1 MHIEMV
7 DLKSQ
12 YQRLKPDI
20 DNAIAAVLQEANF
33 VKGKQIQ
40 QFEQEL
46 AQAVNAKHVIACANG
61 TDALQIAMMALDLK
75 PGDEAI
81 VPAFT
86 YVATAEAI
94 ALLGLKPVM
103 VDVNP
108 TTFCIDTNQIEQ
120 AITPKTKLIV
130 PVHLYGQCANMN
142 EVMRIANKHNL
153 FVIEDTAQAI
163 GALYNYELLGTMNDE
178 MNNVNDTK
186 KTSAQNLNS
195 KSITQHLFAGT
206 IGHIGTTSFFPSKN
220 LGCYGDGGALFTN
233 NDDLAKRIRMICNH
247 GQSVQYVHDAIGVN
261 SRLDTLQA
269 AILCVKLKH
278 LQAFT
283 AARNKAANWY
293 CNILS
298 NCKLITLPKTDANST
313 HVYHQFTIVLNSNI
327 NRDEVKTQ
335 LKAKGIPSMIY
346 YPIPLHMQKAYGIY
360 GYKAGDFPV
369 SEQLCHQ
376 VLSLPMHTEMTE
388 EMVDYICRQLL
399 EILNQY

>member
-20 DNAIAAVLQEANF
+20 DDAIAKVLQEANF

-46 AQAVNAKHVIACANG
+46 AQAINAKHVITCANG

-94 ALLGLKPVM
+94 ALLGLKPIM

-108 TTFCIDTNQIEQ
+108 TTFCIDTGQIEQ

-130 PVHLYGQCANMN
+130 PVHLFGQCADMN
-142 EVMRIANKHNL
+142 EVMRIANKYNL
-153 FVIEDTAQAI
+153 FVIEDAAQAI
-163 GALYNYELLGTMNDE
+163 GSTYLF
-178 MNNVNDTK
+178 NNQK
-186 KTSAQNLNS
+186 PEAKY
-195 KSITQHLFAGT
+195 AGT

-233 NDDLAKRIRMICNH
+233 NEDLAKRIRMICNH
-247 GQSVQYVHDAIGVN
+247 GQSVQYVHDIIGVN

-269 AILCVKLKH
+269 AILQVKLKH
-278 LQAFT
+278 LNQFT
-283 AARNKAANWY
+283 VSRNNAANWY
-293 CNILS
+293 HNKLRD
-298 NCKLITLPKTDANST
+298 CKHLVLPKTDLNCT
-313 HVYHQFTIVLNSNI
+313 HVYHQFTIVLSNYI
-327 NRDEVKTQ
+327 NRDEVKTK
-335 LKAKGIPSMIY
+335 LKENGIPSMIY
-346 YPIPLHMQKAYGIY
+346 YPIPLHLQKAYSTY
-360 GYKAGDFPV
+360 GYKAGDFPI
-369 SEQLCHQ
+369 SEQLCRH
-376 VLSLPMHTEMTE
+376 VLSLPMHTELTE
-388 EMVDYICRQLL
+388 SMVDYICEKLL
-399 EILNQY
+399 AILNQY